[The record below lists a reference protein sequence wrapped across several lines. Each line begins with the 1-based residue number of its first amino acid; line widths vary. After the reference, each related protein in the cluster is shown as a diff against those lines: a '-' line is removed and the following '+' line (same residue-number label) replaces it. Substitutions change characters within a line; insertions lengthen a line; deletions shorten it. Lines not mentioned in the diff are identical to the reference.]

1 MNGFLILLSLHLS
14 GAIVMFAG
22 WGIEL
27 AMLLTNRSSER
38 FPIHRFSRIAPAGML
53 LTLFTGIGLMALLGA
68 VEGWM
73 LIAIAGIILII
84 SFGIYSE
91 RRAVAQKAGRPPT
104 THRARLGSVC
114 MRIVIGLAILIL
126 MVLKP
131 DPVSSVALLCIS
143 LMLGLALNIVP
154 PGRSA

>member
-1 MNGFLILLSLHLS
+1 MSGFLILLFLHLA
-14 GAIVMFAG
+14 GAIAMFAG

-27 AMLLTNRSSER
+27 VTLLTNLSSER
-38 FPIHRFSRIAPAGML
+38 LPIHRVFRIAPAGML

-73 LIAIAGIILII
+73 LISIAGIILVI

-91 RRAVAQKAGRPPT
+91 RRAVAREAGGQSTP
-104 THRARLGSVC
+104 HRARLGEIC
-114 MRIVIGLAILIL
+114 MRIVIGLAILVL

-131 DPVSSVALLCIS
+131 DPVSSAALLFIGV
-143 LMLGLALNIVP
+143 MLGLAFNIVP